1 MHIKHNFIKYSE
13 TNVEIGGIHSGG
25 RFKLSHQIP
34 NITYQKS
41 WNNTIVF
48 RIFKAKDCRVVM
60 LKSDWK
66 DSENKWILFNE
77 MVVSHELKYFA
88 INSWELL
95 GGSKK

>member
-41 WNNTIVF
+41 
-48 RIFKAKDCRVVM
+48 
-60 LKSDWK
+60 
-66 DSENKWILFNE
+66 
-77 MVVSHELKYFA
+77 
-88 INSWELL
+88 
-95 GGSKK
+95 